1 LPRVPASDADEFD
14 WLAFEQQGVLT
25 SAQAVALIGRGRVR
39 GKLAAKQ
46 WRRVCRGVLVTHNGP
61 LTYGQTLWIAVL
73 AAGPGALLAGLSAAR
88 ESGLRFGGSGPI
100 HILVPSRHGYAD
112 LGRRLPL
119 DLPGVVVHRSG
130 VLPDDHVQVGRPIR
144 TTLPRSL
151 LDAAQWARTDDA
163 ARAMVAAAFQ
173 QRPIS
178 LPEIQSVAGRMPRA
192 KRRSLVLET
201 AHDAAGGAHALSEID
216 LVRLCRRFRL
226 PRPDLRERRK
236 DAAGRNRYVDAYWRR
251 WRLQVEVDGAHHVD
265 VRHWEA
271 DMRRQNEVWVAGDRI
286 LRFSAW
292 TVRHRPAE
300 VAAQIRAALSAAGWD
315 AQGP

>member
-1 LPRVPASDADEFD
+1 MGLPLIPAHDADELD

-25 SAQAVALIGRGRVR
+25 SAQAVALAGRGKVR

-46 WRRVCRGVLVTHNGP
+46 WRRVCRGILVTHNGP

-73 AAGPGALLAGLSAAR
+73 AAGPRALLAGLPAAR

-100 HILVPSRHGYAD
+100 HVLVPSNHGYAD
-112 LGRRLPL
+112 LRRRLPL
-119 DLPGVVVHRSG
+119 DLAGVVVHRSG
-130 VLPDDHVQVGRPIR
+130 LLPDDHVQVGRPTR

-151 LDAAQWARTDDA
+151 LDAAQWARTDDI

-173 QRPIS
+173 QRLIT
-178 LPEIQSVAGRMPRA
+178 LAEMLAVAERMPRA

-216 LVRLCRRFRL
+216 LVQLCRRFRL
-226 PRPDLRERRK
+226 PRPDLQERRK
-236 DAAGRNRYVDAYWRR
+236 DAAGRNRYIDAYWRR

-271 DMRRQNEVWVAGDRI
+271 DMRRQNEVWVAGERL

-292 TVRHRPAE
+292 AVRHRSAE
-300 VAAQIRAALSAAGWD
+300 VAAQIRAALAGAGWR
-315 AQGP
+315 A